1 MEYVWLFVRTVFFY
15 VVIMIVYRI
24 MGKREVGEL
33 SIIDLIVSILIAE
46 IAAISIEK
54 YNSSILVSL
63 VPIAAIVIVQVLI
76 AKISLKSSNVRNLS
90 DGTPTVIIKQGKI
103 NFKDMVKESYNL
115 DDLLTQLRN
124 RGIKSIEDVDYAL
137 LETSG
142 KLSVFPKMGT
152 TSGDFPLPVILDGQ
166 IEKDTLKELNKDES
180 WLMNLLKK
188 ENANLKDVF
197 YAFYRKKS
205 LYLIKKENIK

>member
-1 MEYVWLFVRTVFFY
+1 MV
-15 VVIMIVYRI
+15 VYRI

-63 VPIAAIVIVQVLI
+63 VPIAAIVIVQVII
-76 AKISLKSSNVRNLS
+76 AKVSLKSSKVRNS
-90 DGTPTVIIKQGKI
+90 VDGTPAVIIKKGKI
-103 NFKDMVKESYNL
+103 NFKEMVKESYNL

-142 KLSVFPKMGT
+142 KLSVFPKVGT
-152 TSGDFPLPVILDGQ
+152 KSGELPLPVILDGK
-166 IEKDTLKELNKDES
+166 IEEETLKELNKDKK
-180 WLMNLLKK
+180 WLLDLLKK

-197 YAFYRKKS
+197 YGFYRKNS

>member
-15 VVIMIVYRI
+15 GVIMVVYRI

-54 YNSSILVSL
+54 YDSSILVSL

-103 NFKDMVKESYNL
+103 KFKEMVKESYNL
-115 DDLLTQLRN
+115 DDLLTQLRS

-142 KLSVFPKMGT
+142 KLSVFPKMGNA
-152 TSGDFPLPVILDGQ
+152 SGDFPLPVILDGQ
-166 IEKDTLKELNKDES
+166 
-180 WLMNLLKK
+180 
-188 ENANLKDVF
+188 
-197 YAFYRKKS
+197 
-205 LYLIKKENIK
+205 